1 MDICKAFVKLQ
12 GGRIYEE
19 YKWNHSQLWALDRT
33 FQAEILNIRAESRP
47 SRDLMQDLQDIKNG
61 IEIRY
66 DADLRKAD
74 KEQKSRKRAEAMEKK
89 IQVLERKLLDVG
101 YENLE
106 PYSLDKIHA
115 DKWLTSERIREL
127 AEIREQRM
135 QEEKN
140 QPMQLSLP
148 LDVLFP

>member
-1 MDICKAFVKLQ
+1 MDICEAFVKLQ

-89 IQVLERKLLDVG
+89 IQALERKLRDVG

-115 DKWLTSERIREL
+115 DKWLTPERIREL

-140 QPMQLSLP
+140 QPVQLSLP